1 MIRVIEI
8 VSDAFFEIFVFVGGL
23 VSVRPLRHFCFA
35 PFPFSEVFARCRTR
49 QLDLHE
55 DLHEKGTVLGNKM
68 G

>member
-1 MIRVIEI
+1 MLFLKSLYLWVD
-8 VSDAFFEIFVFVGGL
+8 S
-23 VSVRPLRHFCFA
+23 SVRPLRHFCFV